1 MTMAKSKDEQIFV
14 GIDNEV
20 FELTGKDKDAF
31 IAQRELDIAEHE
43 TNKAKQDEQKAL
55 KVSAYKKLGLTTEE
69 INAIL

>member
-20 FELTGKDKDAF
+20 IELTGKDKDAF

>member
-1 MTMAKSKDEQIFV
+1 MAKSKEEQIFV

-31 IAQRELDIAEHE
+31 IAQRELDIAEHQ

>member
-31 IAQRELDIAEHE
+31 IAQRELDIAEHQ

>member
-1 MTMAKSKDEQIFV
+1 MAKSKDEQIFV

-31 IAQRELDIAEHE
+31 IAQRELDIAEHQ